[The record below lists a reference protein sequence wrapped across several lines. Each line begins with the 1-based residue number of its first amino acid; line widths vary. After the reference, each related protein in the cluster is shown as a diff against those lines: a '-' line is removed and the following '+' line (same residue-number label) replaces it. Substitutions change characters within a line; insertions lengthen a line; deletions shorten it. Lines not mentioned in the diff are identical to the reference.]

1 MHLCLNFIFVLISA
15 QNSYLFSFQLVVE
28 TQLATHLRLVTQ
40 GLHLQFLFFLMSTR
54 CTHWYIVYTTYMP
67 MGVPHYTKS
76 IHQHK
81 PLTFSLRA
89 CIYFL
94 KYLNLYHF
102 FNICYHG
109 KKTQSI
115 AAWIKLDNSP
125 GKRND
130 EKGNLLQAKV
140 FTHMCI

>member
-1 MHLCLNFIFVLISA
+1 
-15 QNSYLFSFQLVVE
+15 
-28 TQLATHLRLVTQ
+28 
-40 GLHLQFLFFLMSTR
+40 
-54 CTHWYIVYTTYMP
+54 MP

-140 FTHMCI
+140 FLDINQFIAGISDQYVLYDQRKICQQY